1 MFFGHRNHGEHR
13 TAADG
18 GKDIARRAAELCGGA
33 LNNTIFCIHL
43 RHLLAPFP
51 LWRLLI
57 ALGVALLRCVPLPL
71 ARKKNSLRILAHSH
85 LEIV

>member
-1 MFFGHRNHGEHR
+1 MR
-13 TAADG
+13 TAHW
-18 GKDIARRAAELCGGA
+18 KSRKRRRMRRCGRWYTSRK

-57 ALGVALLRCVPLPL
+57 ALSIALLRCVPLPL

-85 LEIV
+85 LEIG

>member
-1 MFFGHRNHGEHR
+1 LH
-13 TAADG
+13 AADG

-43 RHLLAPFP
+43 RHLLAPFFF
-51 LWRLLI
+51 WRP
-57 ALGVALLRCVPLPL
+57 VVPLPL

-85 LEIV
+85 LEIA